1 MNPYSCKRN
10 YYKVLD
16 QGNGGTEDIIIIIIQ
31 LPRTISRGPAVSI
44 ILTTEIMQEL
54 ETNYLNYLFY
64 IVLIY

>member
-16 QGNGGTEDIIIIIIQ
+16 QGNDGTEDIIIIIQ